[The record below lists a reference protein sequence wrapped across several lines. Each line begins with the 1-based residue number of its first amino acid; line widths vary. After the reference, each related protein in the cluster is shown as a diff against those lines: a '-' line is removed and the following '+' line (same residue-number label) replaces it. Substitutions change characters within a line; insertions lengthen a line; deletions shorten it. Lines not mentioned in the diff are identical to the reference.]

1 MCDRV
6 ASIPLKDELRHAQ
19 VVSEP
24 HDLILLDGGTGTEL
38 RERGVEVPCHR
49 TSIWSAQAL
58 VEAPDEVVAVH
69 RAFIEAGAEV
79 ITACNYAVTP
89 TLLEREGMR
98 QRVEELTLLALDL
111 AERAR
116 EESGQEVRIAASLP
130 PLDTSYRA
138 DLVPEERCLRAEC
151 TQIAQ
156 LIAPRV
162 DLILCETMSLGRE
175 ALVTAEVA
183 LETGREVWLSWTLQ
197 GNRAGILPS
206 GETLEEAFAL
216 VAHLSVHAYLVN
228 CCAANLISDAIPR
241 LTQLTDRPVGG
252 YANAAD
258 ALPGDFDPLDPEGF
272 DSVPLDPVA
281 YADRVEVWV
290 AAGATLVGGCCHT
303 GPAHLDEVRRR
314 LLG

>member
-1 MCDRV
+1 MHILGYPQ
-6 ASIPLKDELRHAQ
+6 ASM
-19 VVSEP
+19 EP

-38 RERGVEVPCHR
+38 RERGVEIPCHR

-58 VEAPDEVVAVH
+58 VEVPDEVVAVH

-138 DLVPEERCLRAEC
+138 DLVPEERRLRAEC
-151 TQIAQ
+151 TQLAQ

-206 GETLEEAFAL
+206 GEALERGLCPCGPSSRACVSGELLRCESHQRCYPA
-216 VAHLSVHAYLVN
+216 S
-228 CCAANLISDAIPR
+228 
-241 LTQLTDRPVGG
+241 
-252 YANAAD
+252 
-258 ALPGDFDPLDPEGF
+258 
-272 DSVPLDPVA
+272 DPV
-281 YADRVEVWV
+281 DRS
-290 AAGATLVGGCCHT
+290 AGGRVCQRGRCH
-303 GPAHLDEVRRR
+303 ARR
-314 LLG
+314 L